1 MDNISA
7 LEVCYK
13 KYIKDLGSW
22 LPEGVVDINLQLLY
36 DMELLDYQN
45 DDVHDSKLTRYFH
58 VLETEEKITLIN
70 DDFVVWIVPEIVN
83 EIPCTYTL
91 IALNSE
97 TLPKLEL
104 AFCTSGVYNTSK
116 LVLRTLEKML
126 KDIQE
131 NEEWLAKIKNG

>member
-1 MDNISA
+1 MDNISV

-13 KYIKDLGSW
+13 KYISDLALW
-22 LPEGVVDINLQLLY
+22 LPEGIVNVNLKLLY

-45 DDVHDSKLTRYFH
+45 DDNHDPKLTRYFH
-58 VLETEEKITLIN
+58 VLETDEKITLIN
-70 DDFVVWIVPEIVN
+70 DEFVVWIVPDFVN

-91 IALNSE
+91 IALNGE
-97 TLPKLEL
+97 VQPKLEL

-116 LVLRTLEKML
+116 LVLRLLEKML

-131 NEEWLAKIKNG
+131 NEEFISKIVNS